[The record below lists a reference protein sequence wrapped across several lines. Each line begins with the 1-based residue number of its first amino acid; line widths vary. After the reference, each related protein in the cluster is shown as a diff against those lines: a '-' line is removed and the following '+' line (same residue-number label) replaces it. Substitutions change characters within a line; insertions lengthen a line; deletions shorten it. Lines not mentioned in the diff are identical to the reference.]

1 MGSTR
6 PALLMLL
13 GAVGMVVLIACVN
26 IANLLLARYGARQRE
41 IAIRTAIGASRVRIV
56 SQLVTENLLLAALAG
71 AVAIFLAYWG
81 VDLLR
86 SLGPRTLPRLD
97 EVRLDGR
104 VLLFTAAIS
113 AATALIFGLAPAWL
127 ATSIRSSGALRRRYS
142 LGGALVIGET
152 ALSICLLIGAALL
165 VQSLHRTLRAFAGLF
180 AGEGILSA
188 QLMLPRAGGPERSV
202 RLVRNLTAAIRALPG
217 VEAVGGISEMP
228 IHNEFN
234 DAVFAIVEHP
244 PKAMQDR
251 DDEDFRRVEIEVLRR
266 HAHPAAPRPPA
277 GRAGS

>member
-41 IAIRTAIGASRVRIV
+41 IAIRTAIGASRVRII

-71 AVAIFLAYWG
+71 AVAIFLAYCG

-86 SLGPRTLPRLD
+86 SLGPRTVPRLD

-127 ATSIRSSGALRRRYS
+127 ATSIRSSGALRRRFS

-165 VQSLHRTLRAFAGLF
+165 VQSLHRTLRASPGFSP
-180 AGEGILSA
+180 EKVLSDSIDA
-188 QLMLPRAGGPERSV
+188 APCRRPRAIGP
-202 RLVRNLTAAIRALPG
+202 ADPQ
-217 VEAVGGISEMP
+217 P
-228 IHNEFN
+228 
-234 DAVFAIVEHP
+234 
-244 PKAMQDR
+244 DR
-251 DDEDFRRVEIEVLRR
+251 C
-266 HAHPAAPRPPA
+266 HTGA
-277 GRAGS
+277 AGSRGGGRYQRNADSQRVQ